1 MRGEQTTGLNEFKAM
16 LHLHCVLEGNI
27 SCSGFVPARSIIPC
41 VWMKVSLRNYIFN
54 LLALPLLDCGKEL
67 WCCCIWMRETDG
79 HVPTLICSNLLH
91 PPVQRWSLHPL
102 AEAEWTQRD
111 FEERDQRNMQRSFAQ
126 QFVDVVQWTSSYKNS
141 HTPMH
146 VLLLCQASL
155 CNKKTHKWSG
165 LKVKHCLH
173 TPEADAHLSVCMIHL
188 KMSWCLFLPTGN
200 PDLIVTTLHL
210 SRQRSIV

>member
-1 MRGEQTTGLNEFKAM
+1 MF
-16 LHLHCVLEGNI
+16 LHLHWVLEGNI
-27 SCSGFVPARSIIPC
+27 CSYVVCSSRTVSARSIIRS
-41 VWMKVSLRNYIFN
+41 VWLKGTLRNYISN
-54 LLALPLLDCGKEL
+54 LLALLLLDCGKEL
-67 WCCCIWMRETDG
+67 WCCCIWMREADV

-91 PPVQRWSLHPL
+91 PPVQRWSLHRS

-126 QFVDVVQWTSSYKNS
+126 QFIDVVEWTSSYKNS

-155 CNKKTHKWSG
+155 RNKETHKRSG

-173 TPEADAHLSVCMIHL
+173 TLEAHLSVYMTHL
-188 KMSWCLFLPTGN
+188 KMAWCLFLPRGI
-200 PDLIVTTLHL
+200 LI
-210 SRQRSIV
+210 